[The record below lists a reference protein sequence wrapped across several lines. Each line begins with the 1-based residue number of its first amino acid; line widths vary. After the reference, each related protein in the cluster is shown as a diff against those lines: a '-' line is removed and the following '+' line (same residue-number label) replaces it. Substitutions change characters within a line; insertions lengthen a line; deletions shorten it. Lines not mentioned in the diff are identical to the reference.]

1 MFYSGVMAGVR
12 HVWVRP
18 AFVPVELPGLV
29 IDWRSGDQG
38 WEGLVSYADRNGRI
52 VTEWLP
58 AANLRPIKTSP
69 QTGSAYG

>member
-1 MFYSGVMAGVR
+1 MGGVR

-29 IDWRSGDQG
+29 LDWRSTDEG
-38 WEGLVSYADRNGRI
+38 WQGLVNYVDRDGRI

-58 AANLRPIKTSP
+58 AANLRPIKTAP

>member
-1 MFYSGVMAGVR
+1 MAGVR

-29 IDWRSGDQG
+29 LDWRSTPEG
-38 WEGLVSYADRNGRI
+38 WQGLVNYVDREGRI

-58 AANLRPIKTSP
+58 AANLRPVKTAP